1 MAPTVLSKKIK
12 LLQMLTNFHIGGT
25 ERQVANLALGI
36 DPSHFD
42 LHLACL
48 RHSGE
53 LLAEL
58 ETLRVPRSEFRIG
71 PLYSPKTLWQGIR
84 LAHYVRRNVIQ
95 IVHSFG
101 FYPNVFT
108 VPVARLAG
116 AVIVVASIRDT
127 GDLLTGVQRRLLKL
141 VCRLADC
148 VLVNAEAIR
157 ENLIEQGYDP
167 SNIVV
172 IRNGITLPKASGKER
187 SAALRR
193 ELGIPLSAR
202 VVAVFSRLNRMK
214 GVQYFLDAAMVLA
227 GRFPD
232 VHFLVVGDGGSKTEL
247 EEHARGL
254 GLGQRIVFTGFRG
267 DVPDLLSEAA
277 ISVLPSLSEG
287 TSNTL
292 LESMAAGIPVVATR
306 VGGNPEVVE
315 DGVSGLLVPPR
326 DSAALAAA
334 MARLLEDPDLA
345 LRLGRAGMRR
355 VSELFSIDGSVHQT
369 EHLYQRLVDGKG
381 HVCESC

>member
-1 MAPTVLSKKIK
+1 MEPKKIK
-12 LLQMLTNFHIGGT
+12 LLQILTNFHIGGT

-36 DPSHFD
+36 DSSRFD

-48 RHSGE
+48 LHSGE

-58 ETLRVPRSEFRIG
+58 ESLRAPRPEFRIG
-71 PLYSPKTLWQGIR
+71 RLYSPKTFWQGLR
-84 LAHYVRRNVIQ
+84 LARYVRRNLIQ

-116 AVIVVASIRDT
+116 ASIVVASIRDT
-127 GDLLTGVQRRLLKL
+127 GDLLTPRQRRMEKM
-141 VCRLADC
+141 VCRWADC

-157 ENLIEQGYDP
+157 ENLISQGYDP
-167 SNIVV
+167 ANIVV
-172 IRNGITLPKASGKER
+172 IRNGIKPPRSAGKER
-187 SAALRR
+187 GAVLRQ
-193 ELGIPLSAR
+193 ELGLPPHAR
-202 VVAVFSRLNRMK
+202 LVAVFSRLNRMK
-214 GVQYFLDAAMVLA
+214 GVEYYLDAARIVA
-227 GRFPD
+227 GSYPD
-232 VHFLVVGDGGSKTEL
+232 VRFLVVGDGGSKKGL
-247 EEHARGL
+247 EELASRLEL
-254 GLGQRIVFTGFRG
+254 GERIVFTGFRS
-267 DVPDLLSEAA
+267 DVPDLLPEVS

-292 LESMAAGIPVVATR
+292 LESMAAGVPVIATR

-334 MARLLEDPDLA
+334 TVRLLEDEALA
-345 LRLGRAGMRR
+345 LRVGQAGRQR
-355 VSELFSIDGSVHQT
+355 VADLFSIDGSVHET
-369 EHLYQRLVDGKG
+369 ERLYQRLVEAKG
-381 HVCESC
+381 HA

>member
-1 MAPTVLSKKIK
+1 MAPVMQPKKIK

-84 LAHYVRRNVIQ
+84 LARYVRRNLIQ

-116 AVIVVASIRDT
+116 ASIVVASIRDT
-127 GDLLTGVQRRLLKL
+127 GDLLTPMQRRLLKL

-157 ENLIEQGYDP
+157 ENLLQQGYCP
-167 SNIVV
+167 ANIVV
-172 IRNGITLPKASGKER
+172 IRNGITLPKAPGKER
-187 SAALRR
+187 SALLRR

-247 EEHARGL
+247 EEHACRL

-267 DVPDLLSEAA
+267 DVPNLLSEAA

-326 DSAALAAA
+326 DSSALAAA

-345 LRLGRAGMRR
+345 LRLGQAGMLR
-355 VSELFSIDGSVHQT
+355 VSQLFSIDGSVHQT
-369 EHLYQRLVDGKG
+369 EHLYQRLVEAKG

>member
-1 MAPTVLSKKIK
+1 MARITQSKRIK

-36 DPSHFD
+36 DPSFFD

-53 LLAEL
+53 LLPEL
-58 ETLRVPRSEFRIG
+58 ETLQVPRPEFRIG
-71 PLYSPKTLWQGIR
+71 RLYSPKTFWQGIR
-84 LAHYVRRNVIQ
+84 LAHYVRRNRIQ
-95 IVHSFG
+95 IVHSYG

-108 VPVARLAG
+108 VPVAWLAG
-116 AVIVVASIRDT
+116 ASIVVASIRDT
-127 GDLLTGVQRRLLKL
+127 GDLLSPLQRRVQKM

-157 ENLIEQGYDP
+157 GSLLAQGYDP

-172 IRNGITLPKASGKER
+172 IRNGITLSKFAGEDR
-187 SAALRR
+187 GAVLRR
-193 ELGIPLSAR
+193 ELGLPLSAR
-202 VVAVFSRLNRMK
+202 LVAVFSRLNRMK
-214 GVQYFLDAAMVLA
+214 GVQYFLDSAIVLA
-227 GRFPD
+227 ARFPD
-232 VHFLVVGDGGSKTEL
+232 VRFLVVGDGGSKKEL
-247 EEHARGL
+247 EEYAARV
-254 GLGQRIVFTGFRG
+254 GLGQRIVFTGFRSDIP
-267 DVPDLLSEAA
+267 DVLSQVA

-292 LESMAAGIPVVATR
+292 LESMAAGIPVIATR

-315 DGVSGLLVPPR
+315 DEVSGLLVPPR

-334 MARLLEDPDLA
+334 TGRLLEDEDLA
-345 LRLGRAGMRR
+345 LRLGQAGMRR
-355 VSELFSIDGSVHQT
+355 VSELFSIAGSVHQT
-369 EHLYQRLVDGKG
+369 EHLYQRLVEAKG
-381 HVCESC
+381 CV